1 MVYTYNIFIHSSGSE
16 YLAWFNVSHNE
27 STPVFLPGKSQ
38 GQRSLEGYNPEGCK
52 ELDMTKQL
60 KNNNNMIL
68 HFVQNSEKVA
78 LCTLCRIQKSC
89 PLGWGGAASQA
100 HSLAGRA
107 GTGFQPPPAPFYW
120 LSCRKE
126 QLGRGGGH
134 YGRPVSPFGFF
145 CAVQASSYRVQ
156 FENYPNQCSLMVP
169 KHHGPRQVNGSIPPT
184 EVTYHRGFRGLPWG
198 LALCASSKLVII
210 SWSWTFF
217 SHLLPHCRKT
227 LIGV

>member
-52 ELDMTKQL
+52 ELDMTKQQ

-68 HFVQNSEKVA
+68 HFVQ
-78 LCTLCRIQKSC
+78 IQKSC

-107 GTGFQPPPAPFYW
+107 GTGFQPPSAPFYW

-169 KHHGPRQVNGSIPPT
+169 KHHGSRQVNGSILPT
-184 EVTYHRGFRGLPWG
+184 EVHVPQRLQGPPLTQPLGPGIMCFQQACHHLMVLDF
-198 LALCASSKLVII
+198 
-210 SWSWTFF
+210 
-217 SHLLPHCRKT
+217 LLPSVAS
-227 LIGV
+227 L